1 MPRLLLFN
9 KPYQVLCQFTD
20 TAGRRTLAD
29 YIPVPQVYA
38 AGRLDYDS
46 EGLVLL
52 TDSGALQASVSN
64 PRNKLSKTYWVQVE
78 GIPAEKDLARLEAGI
93 VLDEVKTLP
102 ARARGIEEPELWP
115 RQPPVR
121 FRRAIPTS
129 WLELSIMEGR
139 NRQIRRMTAAVGYPT
154 LRLVRISIGPWNLGS
169 LKPGEWRDLP
179 PKE

>member
-52 TDSGALQASVSN
+52 TDSGALQASVSD
-64 PRNKLSKTYWVQVE
+64 PRNKMSKTYWVQVE